1 MAQIDKKDNDA
12 KKESKF
18 ARIFTLF
25 KQSME
30 ESSSG

>member
-1 MAQIDKKDNDA
+1 MTDEKKSS

-18 ARIFTLF
+18 NKIFSMF

-30 ESSSG
+30 ESASG